1 MITHNQQMEIQR
13 LLSVM
18 TLEEKIG
25 QLNQCGPS
33 LVGAFQVGFD
43 ELLNMMF
50 DGRIS
55 EEEFGKLV
63 STAHRDFHEE
73 DLRAGL
79 IGSYNGINDAK
90 TANKLQKIAVEE
102 TRLGIPLLFGYDV
115 VHGFRTVTPIPLAEA
130 CAWEPELWEE
140 TARMAAREAT
150 AAGIHMTFA
159 PMVDV
164 GKDARWGRVSEG
176 AGEDVY
182 LVSCYGKAKVAGFQ
196 SANLAAS
203 DSMAA
208 CVKHF
213 AGYGAVEAGR
223 DYNRV
228 DMSMQK
234 LYEEY
239 LPPYKA
245 CIEAGARAVM
255 PAFNDINGIPCTVNE
270 WLLKD
275 VLRKAWGFDG
285 MTVSDANAIA
295 ECVAHGIAA
304 DAREVAAQ
312 ALQAGMEMDMGSSV
326 YKENIRDLVE
336 KGKVDEKQLDQ
347 AVSDILRVKME
358 LGLFDN
364 PYQTTELREEKEI
377 LKPEYRTVARKAAV
391 KSIVLLKN
399 ENVLP
404 LNVTEKI
411 GIIGKLAKNRTEM
424 LGAWAIA
431 GDGNDCISMIDAFEQ
446 YRISYSFLEGMK
458 DGEVDSEGLDELAGS
473 CDVFLFVSGENKDES
488 GEAASRADITLKG
501 EQLALLETLK
511 TYGKPV
517 VTVLFNGRPLAIPEV
532 AEWSDAL
539 VEAWHP
545 GVEAG
550 NAVYDILFGKVNP
563 SAKLTMTFP
572 DKTGQCPMYYAHIN
586 TGRPGGKSKFT
597 SRYLDAPIEPLFPF
611 GFGLSYTNYEYSG
624 LTVKKAEKVLCVE
637 AEITNTGKWDG
648 EEIVQCYVR
657 DLAASRVRPV
667 KQLKAFSKMK
677 LRAGETKKALFRIS
691 FDSLGF
697 YDRKM
702 KYIVE
707 PGEFEIFVGGSSADC
722 MSVIVRLEESELSA
736 GIEKNGG

>member
-1 MITHNQQMEIQR
+1 MLTESQQIKIQK
-13 LLSVM
+13 LLSTM
-18 TLEEKIG
+18 TLEEKVG
-25 QLNQCGPS
+25 QLHQCGPS
-33 LVGAFQVGFD
+33 LVGAFQVSFD

-55 EEEFGKLV
+55 EEEFGKLI

-79 IGSYNGINDAK
+79 IGSYNGVNDAS
-90 TANKLQKIAVEE
+90 TANRLQKIAVEE

-140 TARMAAREAT
+140 TARMAAKEAT

-182 LVSCYGKAKVAGFQ
+182 LTARYGMAKVTGFQ
-196 SANLAAS
+196 TADPAAQ

-228 DMSMQK
+228 DMSLQK

-255 PAFNDINGIPCTVNE
+255 PAFNDINGIPCTVNK
-270 WLLKD
+270 WLLQD
-275 VLRKAWGFDG
+275 ILRKEWKFDG

-295 ECVAHGIAA
+295 ECVEHGIAA
-304 DAREVAAQ
+304 DHREAAMQ
-312 ALQAGMEMDMGSSV
+312 ALLAGMEMDMGSCV
-326 YKENIRDLVE
+326 YKEHIQSLIEEGRI
-336 KGKVDEKQLDQ
+336 DEDILDQ
-347 AVSDILRVKME
+347 AVSDVLQVKME
-358 LGLFDN
+358 LGLFDH
-364 PYQTTELREEKEI
+364 PYQTTALREEQEI
-377 LKPEYRTVARKAAV
+377 LKPEYRAVARKAAV

-404 LNVTEKI
+404 LNKATKV
-411 GIIGKLAKNRTEM
+411 GIVGSLAKDKAEM

-431 GDGNDCISMIDAFEQ
+431 GNGNDCISIVDAVEQ
-446 YRISYSFLEGMK
+446 HQVSYGFLEGII
-458 DGEVDSEGLDELAGS
+458 DGKVDVEGLEGMAKS
-473 CDVFLFVSGENKDES
+473 CDMFLFVTGENKDES
-488 GEAASRADITLKG
+488 GEAASRADITLKT
-501 EQLALLETLK
+501 EQLALLEVLK
-511 TYGKPV
+511 GFDKPI
-517 VTVLFNGRPLAIPEV
+517 VTVLFNGRPLAIPETV
-532 AEWSDAL
+532 KWSDVL

-550 NAVYDILFGKVNP
+550 NAIYDILFGNANP

-597 SRYLDAPIEPLFPF
+597 SRYLDAPNEPLFPF

-624 LTVKKAEKVLCVE
+624 LTVKKTENAFCVE

-667 KQLKAFSKMK
+667 KQLKAFSKIK
-677 LRAGETKKALFRIS
+677 LCAGETKKILFQIS

-697 YDRKM
+697 YDREM

-707 PGEFEIFVGGSSADC
+707 PGEFEVFVGGNSVDC
-722 MSVIVRLEESELSA
+722 MSVTVRLEQYEIPA
-736 GIEKNGG
+736 GMREKQ